1 MGGGATSK
9 PVNNQSNAPACAAN
23 HREDPVAGINKLHD
37 AAAQGSLECV
47 KWFVSQG
54 IDVNSID
61 AKGGTPLHFAAGNGH
76 GQIIKELVQMGA
88 EVDAQAKNG
97 ATPLHSAAGAGRP
110 VAVKALMQAGA
121 DIVARTKLGTTPL
134 HSAAL
139 NGHAEIIKIFHQAG
153 CDLDVCDEEGATPLH
168 WAALHGHLAAA
179 EMLLECGANPSI
191 VDSQGFVP
199 LLCSIKSLDTDVL
212 NLFLRVVPGDIHRR
226 DGTEATAVHI
236 ASMEGQ
242 AGCLWALLRAN
253 PGAAR
258 EQVHA
263 VDYKGNT
270 PLHYCAL
277 YGFEDTA
284 IVLLGEG
291 AKVDAYNDAGH
302 TAFRLASDNGH
313 ALVAAK
319 IWSEATKQKKRQQQQ
334 MNHEST
340 RSGTMMT
347 RAQMEATMAG
357 GFLPRS

>member
-1 MGGGATSK
+1 MGGGAQSK
-9 PVNNQSNAPACAAN
+9 PVNNTNAPACAAN
-23 HREDPVAGINKLHD
+23 HHEDPVAGINKLHD

-76 GQIIKELVQMGA
+76 GTIIKELVQLGA

-97 ATPLHSAAGAGRP
+97 ATPLHSAAGAGRA

-134 HSAAL
+134 HSASL
-139 NGHAEIIKIFHQAG
+139 NGHAEIIKIFQQAG

-168 WAALHGHLAAA
+168 WGALHGHLPAA
-179 EMLLECGANPSI
+179 EMLLECGANPSV
-191 VDSQGFVP
+191 VDTQGFVP
-199 LLCSIKSLDTDVL
+199 LLCAIKSLDTDVL
-212 NLFLRVVPGDIHRR
+212 NLFLRVVPNDMHRR
-226 DGTEATAVHI
+226 DATEATAVHI

-253 PGAAR
+253 PQAAR
-258 EQVHA
+258 DQIHA

-270 PLHYCAL
+270 PLHYTAL
-277 YGFEDTA
+277 YGFEDAA

-291 AKVDAYNDAGH
+291 AKVDSYNEAGH

-334 MNHEST
+334 NGQTAGTS
-340 RSGTMMT
+340 TMMS

-357 GFLPRS
+357 GFVPRS